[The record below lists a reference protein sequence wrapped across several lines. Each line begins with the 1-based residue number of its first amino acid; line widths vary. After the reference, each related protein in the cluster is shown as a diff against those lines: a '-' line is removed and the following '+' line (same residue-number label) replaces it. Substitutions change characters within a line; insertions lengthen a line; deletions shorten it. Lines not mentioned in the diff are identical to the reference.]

1 MNSSFF
7 QLPPSFMIL
16 IIISLIILF
25 IWFGYSFNKIRIAK
39 YPEVLKQTPG
49 AIEGSVVGIMSLLL
63 GFTFS
68 FVVSRYEVRRQLV
81 VDEMVS
87 VNTAIFR
94 CDLFPDSTRKLLH
107 ADFKEYLEAR
117 RDYFEKGGDEARVLE
132 ELKKSKE
139 IAHRIWGRIMFDS
152 DNPEVRLR
160 SQQMIPALNNILNS
174 IIVRDE
180 SRKTGV
186 PPLILWT
193 LLVLVLITAFF
204 LGGNLFG
211 KKKFKILVL
220 GYAIIL
226 ALTLNLIIE
235 LNTTRTG
242 LITLHSTQQEMND
255 LIELVK

>member
-1 MNSSFF
+1 MVLVIF
-7 QLPPSFMIL
+7 
-16 IIISLIILF
+16 SLIILF
-25 IWFGYSFNKIRIAK
+25 IWLGYAFNKIRTTR

-68 FVVSRYEVRRQLV
+68 FVVSRYEVRRQLI
-81 VDEMVS
+81 VDEMVD

-94 CDLFPDSTRKLLH
+94 CDLFPDSTRKLLRE
-107 ADFKEYLEAR
+107 DLREYLEAR
-117 RDYFEKGGDEARVLE
+117 RDYFEKGGDETRVIE
-132 ELKKSKE
+132 ELKRSKE
-139 IAHRIWGRIMFDS
+139 IANRIWQRVVFDS
-152 DNPEVRLR
+152 DNPEVKLR
-160 SQQMIPALNNILNS
+160 SQQMIPALSSMLNS

-193 LLVLVLITAFF
+193 LLILVLITAFF

-211 KKKFKILVL
+211 KKKFTILVF
-220 GYAIIL
+220 GYAVIL

-235 LNTTRTG
+235 LNTPRTG
-242 LITLHSTQQEMND
+242 LITLHSTQQKMND

>member
-1 MNSSFF
+1 MNLPFF
-7 QLPPSFMIL
+7 QLPPFVMALVIF
-16 IIISLIILF
+16 SLIILF
-25 IWFGYSFNKIRIAK
+25 IWFGYAFNKIRTTR

-68 FVVSRYEVRRQLV
+68 FVVSRYEVRRQLI
-81 VDEMVS
+81 VDEMVD

-94 CDLFPDSTRKLLH
+94 CDLFPDSTRKLLRQ
-107 ADFKEYLEAR
+107 DFREYLETR
-117 RDYFEKGGDEARVLE
+117 KDYFEKGGDETKVLE
-132 ELKKSKE
+132 ALKKSKE
-139 IAHRIWGRIMFDS
+139 ISHRIWQRVVFDS
-152 DNPEVRLR
+152 DNPQVRLR
-160 SQQMIPALNNILNS
+160 SQQMIPALSSLLNS

-186 PPLILWT
+186 PPPILWT
-193 LLVLVLITAFF
+193 LLILVLITAFF

-211 KKKFKILVL
+211 KKKFKILVI
-220 GYAIIL
+220 GYSLIL

-235 LNTTRTG
+235 LNTPRTG
-242 LITLHSTQQEMND
+242 LINLTSTQQKMND